1 MSAVAAINQAVD
13 VGDAERTFQALSHE
27 DACIPSLDE
36 NNADKYQK
44 HLSSLKTAKR
54 EVSYLYF
61 KKFSCLDFMNIFIKN
76 TFSGPTCIICFSC
89 KLVY

>member
-1 MSAVAAINQAVD
+1 LSAVAAINQAVD

-36 NNADKYQK
+36 NNTHKYQK

-54 EVSYLYF
+54 WKIFSSVIIHHFSYQYID
-61 KKFSCLDFMNIFIKN
+61 SCLEFKN
-76 TFSGPTCIICFSC
+76 TPNDQLSP
-89 KLVY
+89 

>member
-1 MSAVAAINQAVD
+1 LSAVAAINQAVD

-36 NNADKYQK
+36 NNTDKYQK

-54 EVSYLYF
+54 EVS
-61 KKFSCLDFMNIFIKN
+61 
-76 TFSGPTCIICFSC
+76 
-89 KLVY
+89 